1 MKTLEQLANPALL
14 SLAAKKAHRF
24 LNRHSW
30 YFDRADA
37 AKFSGRL
44 NFNIQM
50 LSNELLSGQYMPSG
64 KLALAA
70 PKRIE
75 IHEDGRK
82 KYVVRP
88 LCAYPFRDQVV
99 EAALVCL
106 RMILKNNG
114 VIRVTAHIQKQF
126 HSETGFTGLAS
137 LTLALS
143 GVQLLRILH
152 RNPQL
157 HLAPLK
163 RVRQAFKFVNY

>member
-1 MKTLEQLANPALL
+1 VKTLEQLANPALL

-44 NFNIQM
+44 NFNIQR

-106 RMILKNNG
+106 F
-114 VIRVTAHIQKQF
+114 ADDFEKQWGDPRYGTYPKAVSF
-126 HSETGFTGLAS
+126 GN
-137 LTLALS
+137 
-143 GVQLLRILH
+143 RLH
-152 RNPQL
+152 RVGELDLSTFRRAVIANPPPQSPTSPRPIKTRP
-157 HLAPLK
+157 AGFQI
-163 RVRQAFKFVNY
+163 R